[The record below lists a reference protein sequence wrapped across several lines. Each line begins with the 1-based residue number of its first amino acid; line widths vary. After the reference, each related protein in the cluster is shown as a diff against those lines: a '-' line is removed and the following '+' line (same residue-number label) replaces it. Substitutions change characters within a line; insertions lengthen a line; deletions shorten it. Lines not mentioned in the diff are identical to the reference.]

1 VHGLVLD
8 RTQEISQNIV
18 VYTKRCCRTS
28 YGIICRQVYD
38 SIKHQG
44 EDVVI
49 DPRDKQ
55 KWAERQIHWFIE
67 QVSEAESTRSIE
79 FLFITLHQGHVIHV
93 KEGVKHHYRL
103 KIDLGKEQIPWKT
116 QIVMSTLP
124 ASQLPRSMK
133 HTGVK
138 TL

>member
-1 VHGLVLD
+1 MD

-28 YGIICRQVYD
+28 YGIICRQLYD
-38 SIKHQG
+38 PIKHQG

-67 QVSEAESTRSIE
+67 QVSQAESGAFSRL
-79 FLFITLHQGHVIHV
+79 FLFLF
-93 KEGVKHHYRL
+93 
-103 KIDLGKEQIPWKT
+103 
-116 QIVMSTLP
+116 
-124 ASQLPRSMK
+124 SQSIRAM
-133 HTGVK
+133 
-138 TL
+138 